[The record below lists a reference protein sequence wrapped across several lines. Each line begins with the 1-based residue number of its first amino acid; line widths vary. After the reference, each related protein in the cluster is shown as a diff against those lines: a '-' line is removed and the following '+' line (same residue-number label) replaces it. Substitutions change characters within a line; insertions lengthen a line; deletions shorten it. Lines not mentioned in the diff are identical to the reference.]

1 MVAIANV
8 WVSAALTRAP
18 SASTTAYADNWTW
31 WSAYFADH
39 QFLLQHTVS
48 FCNILGLQIDWN
60 KTWVWSTKTKG
71 EISVANLIEQQAGEK
86 VDIQRTATDLGCP
99 LSYHGNNLLG
109 TLRDRLQEAKNRL
122 MRIQRSSWPLEVK
135 IHIIASSIYPLAFYG
150 CEFTVVGISHLK
162 ALRTQIVYA
171 LLGEKSQSAS
181 SAIFL
186 QFAIVA
192 ALKQAQRYL
201 WRCSPAKRF
210 AFLQTLATPKR
221 TTGLAQGPATALREY
236 LLRIDFLSDPMAI
249 FGFLTLTRSTLS
261 LYTGFKTLKPL
272 LLQAWQEQFL
282 VSHTQRKSLF
292 NLPSVDRISTLQ
304 ILKKYHNKERLLLLR
319 EISGAFQ
326 TKVQQASWD
335 ESTDV
340 LCPWCQAAPDTRH
353 HRLSTC
359 AALSDTREPFQSL
372 VTELIDEN
380 SHLVDLPVVFC
391 EPDLHYIRSVHTA
404 MPEATIPTEVIRS
417 LRIRHGSQPFS
428 CYTDGSC
435 QAPACVMSRY
445 SAYAII
451 ADLYVND
458 QERMDQVRLYAS
470 TGVIPPTL
478 QLVGAARLTGAQNIH
493 RAKNLA
499 VIKCFEA
506 IPEAIIYIY

>member
-1 MVAIANV
+1 
-8 WVSAALTRAP
+8 
-18 SASTTAYADNWTW
+18 
-31 WSAYFADH
+31 
-39 QFLLQHTVS
+39 
-48 FCNILGLQIDWN
+48 
-60 KTWVWSTKTKG
+60 
-71 EISVANLIEQQAGEK
+71 
-86 VDIQRTATDLGCP
+86 
-99 LSYHGNNLLG
+99 
-109 TLRDRLQEAKNRL
+109 
-122 MRIQRSSWPLEVK
+122 
-135 IHIIASSIYPLAFYG
+135 
-150 CEFTVVGISHLK
+150 
-162 ALRTQIVYA
+162 
-171 LLGEKSQSAS
+171 
-181 SAIFL
+181 
-186 QFAIVA
+186 
-192 ALKQAQRYL
+192 
-201 WRCSPAKRF
+201 
-210 AFLQTLATPKR
+210 
-221 TTGLAQGPATALREY
+221 
-236 LLRIDFLSDPMAI
+236 MAI

-326 TKVQQASWD
+326 TKVQRASWD

-340 LCPWCQAAPDTRH
+340 LCRWCQAAPDTH

-359 AALSDTREPFQSL
+359 AAFSDTREPFQSL

-404 MPEATIPTEVIRS
+404 MPEATIPPEVIRS

-458 QERMDQVRLYAS
+458 QERMDQARLYAS
-470 TGVIPPTL
+470 TGVIPLTL

-493 RAKNLA
+493 RAENLA

-506 IPEAIIYIY
+506 IPEAIIYTDSAVTMSLFEQCQQAVSEADLLSPGEFDLAQRLYQCISPFSTLKKIKAHRNISESLVYLINTMRLEI